1 MLFAC
6 CPFVIGFQ
14 KEIPFFSFY
23 LLFFLRPDLAF
34 FLKVNILKAGS

>member
-14 KEIPFFSFY
+14 KEIPFFHSIYCFFY
-23 LLFFLRPDLAF
+23 DLTLLF